1 MDFAIFTMV
10 PTSMGVVG
18 SLKAFFKHPQENEV
32 LKP

>member
-10 PTSMGVVG
+10 PTSMGAG
-18 SLKAFFKHPQENEV
+18 SLKAFLKHPQKNEV